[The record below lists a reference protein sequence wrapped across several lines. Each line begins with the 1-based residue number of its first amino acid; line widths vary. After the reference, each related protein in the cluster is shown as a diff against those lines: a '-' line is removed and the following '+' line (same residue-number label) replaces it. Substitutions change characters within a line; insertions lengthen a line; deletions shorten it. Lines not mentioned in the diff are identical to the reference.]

1 MKPDHR
7 KEMKADLPKD
17 LKMDLQ
23 KEKGRESPKDVSYGL
38 LKTNVSTVFPISIWT
53 ATLPELSGE
62 KIADLRASWELT
74 KMTAGFEVHG
84 PAIFR
89 M

>member
-23 KEKGRESPKDVSYGL
+23 KEKGRESPKDISYGL

-53 ATLPELSGE
+53 ATLPELSEE
-62 KIADLRASWELT
+62 KVILDQLSCLYSVISL
-74 KMTAGFEVHG
+74 KS
-84 PAIFR
+84 
-89 M
+89 

>member
-1 MKPDHR
+1 MWPDHR

-17 LKMDLQ
+17 MKMDLL
-23 KEKGRESPKDVSYGL
+23 KEKGRESPKDISYGL

-62 KIADLRASWELT
+62 KV
-74 KMTAGFEVHG
+74 F
-84 PAIFR
+84 
-89 M
+89 